1 MKNGVICPIHN
12 IHRVKA
18 VYKFKLAYQGGFDY
32 EQTVL
37 HTARGL
43 ADGICFTVL
52 LMPVSIMAAGADGH
66 ATLVKSYNK
75 DGKFSMVIDLTYPDN
90 GYATFEI
97 FLTDASGNVYARW
110 NNISSNYTFGTRQ
123 YTFSR
128 SYADTPDGQYKMNV
142 VATNGY
148 GNSKNFSWTVNHK
161 KTVSI
166 AFKDTYKV
174 KNADGTYSQQF
185 NFTSVNGKGKTYHVE
200 LYTNDGKL
208 VKSFSFTDPV
218 IVCVNLFH
226 FK

>member
-1 MKNGVICPIHN
+1 
-12 IHRVKA
+12 
-18 VYKFKLAYQGGFDY
+18 
-32 EQTVL
+32 
-37 HTARGL
+37 
-43 ADGICFTVL
+43 
-52 LMPVSIMAAGADGH
+52 
-66 ATLVKSYNK
+66 
-75 DGKFSMVIDLTYPDN
+75 
-90 GYATFEI
+90 
-97 FLTDASGNVYARW
+97 
-110 NNISSNYTFGTRQ
+110 
-123 YTFSR
+123 
-128 SYADTPDGQYKMNV
+128 MNV

-185 NFTSVNGKGKTYHVE
+185 NFTSVNGKGKIYHVE